1 MKTTTLYLLSA
12 VMIVA
17 MTFTTNARTKDQTKG
32 KNQPGEST
40 LRTASNTFDLQKN
53 KVSRIEF
60 YNTNYGIIGHDTRNS
75 LGGGIWP
82 RGSQNQY
89 IYAGGVW
96 FCGTKTLANGKPSRL
111 CEISYNPNSGA
122 SWFAPGSIEDG
133 DLSMDEYR
141 TKYRVYFSTDFRP
154 DNGAPFNS
162 NDGPNWPIW
171 DNSEIPN
178 DTLKKDRYVGNY
190 VDDISLRN
198 RTFNPK
204 GPAFISGEDIFS
216 IFKDTDLN
224 RYEGGVGTRR
234 SQGFPMR
241 LQYEQTIFSWGF
253 GDYRDFIFVKYA
265 IINKSVDTIK
275 DCWVAAAY
283 DMDIAQATNGQ
294 NGAANDRCKF
304 YSDEDSLNLAVQW
317 SLGTQGERGKGFGY
331 IGFDFLESP
340 AIDATGRIRHDKK
353 YYDQQEQLGL
363 VTFRNWSINE
373 DLKDNGDR
381 YDFVSQKQKDG
392 DTEAGDKR
400 FLMSTGPFT
409 MVPKDTVR
417 VVVGIVFANT
427 SKGGDADGTVEDLVE
442 TIRKDKFAQKVYDD
456 NFRAPIPPD
465 ASEIS
470 WRPLNNAILV
480 TWDST
485 SEMSFDR
492 LEEGLDFLGY
502 KLYRARRDD
511 LDSFDVNVLKSPIN
525 RGPLGWKQIAQWE
538 MLTPFLKSFVQV
550 GDGDVNMP
558 FLDSLRIVQQVDSF
572 KFIVRRFP
580 SRASQNTPFGV
591 AQWKKYY
598 SEMPFANLQ
607 KLLTGEI
614 NINRALVTTPPKW
627 KNLNAI
633 PWIADPSGMEV
644 PWKQNSAQGFSVADS
659 ISYENLMSGLLA
671 LLRQGKAVLN
681 FVDIEIDSV
690 EREKIRRQ
698 VIVPYMDSITNN
710 SSFVDLG
717 DDDRNGEI
725 NEDPDPTIT
734 EKLLN
739 NVDYFYRLQAYDEG
753 DYKQLSPKKENVG
766 ISELNQLKVSPYAAA
781 AGAKEARV
789 VVTMS
794 DSSTLGGLYN
804 FRFHVLNQD
813 RLNQLFTN
821 ADNGGHEIEIEFLPA
836 ISPVNYPPASQA
848 NPQPPIYGL
857 YQRRIVMRDKST
869 GKSLFDGTTFLE
881 PTLCNTSVLNL
892 FTENAATYIFSDT
905 VITDSISGKINSF
918 GVFNDRGS
926 ILRNGTFTTNKTG
939 TSSTCYSGLLDNEAR
954 LTLGFSFDYG
964 ILQQGGIIR
973 PDTAFAL
980 INSSGAETPLQKG
993 DIQRMQRV
1001 DTVFN
1006 ENGGSF
1012 VYGSFNNGPAD
1023 YEVEF
1028 TEGGD
1033 TTLTLAYGTK
1043 SPRDTKQVKVK
1054 YLNTKVTNKISYKRI
1069 DENGDSVVV
1078 AYPNEVPSYT
1088 NPLTVFSSYPLVT
1101 DVPVGQYNLS
1111 SYAWVSA
1118 RGRNNLTSRRAQSSG
1133 LSGQGRYYLSVVDDI
1148 DTVDFI
1154 HVFQASGAEFGIDYG
1169 NKARRF
1175 SNDSPMWDTVVNYV
1189 WNKDFQ
1195 KGDKIAF
1202 RVVGGAL
1209 GLPLPGAK
1217 IAAKVIT
1224 SVPNVADYTDEML
1237 DQVKIVPNPYYVT
1250 EQSQR
1255 SPYDAKIRFT
1265 KLPKQCTIKI
1275 YTITGELLRTIEHNE
1290 TTSPEPDKYAMEPW
1304 DLLTTNR
1311 QRAASQTLVAEI
1323 STPNG
1328 AKSIQ
1333 KFSLIVGGFRLI
1345 SE

>member
-1 MKTTTLYLLSA
+1 MKATTKLLLFAIMFSA
-12 VMIVA
+12 AALNVD
-17 MTFTTNARTKDQTKG
+17 ARTKEKAKG
-32 KNQPGEST
+32 KNQEGET
-40 LRTASNTFDLQKN
+40 VLREAKNTFDLQKN

-60 YNTNYGIIGHDTRNS
+60 FNTNYGIIGHDTKNS

-133 DLSMDEYR
+133 DLVSDELRLKYR
-141 TKYRVYFSTDFRP
+141 TYFSTDFRP
-154 DNGAPFNS
+154 DGVPFNTA
-162 NDGPNWPIW
+162 DGPNWPIW
-171 DNSEIPN
+171 DNSTVAG
-178 DTLKKDRYVGNY
+178 DTLKKDRYLGHY
-190 VDDISLRN
+190 VDDITLRN
-198 RTFNPK
+198 K
-204 GPAFISGEDIFS
+204 ALSKAPAFISGEDIFS

-241 LQYEQTIFSWGF
+241 LQYEQTIYSWGF

-265 IINKSVDTIK
+265 IINKSVDTIR

-283 DMDIAQATNGQ
+283 DMDIASTTNGA

-304 YSDEDSLNLAVQW
+304 YADEDSLNLAVQW

-340 AIDATGRIRHDKK
+340 AVDATGRIRHDKK
-353 YYDQQEQLGL
+353 FYAQNEQLGL

-400 FLMSTGPFT
+400 FLMSTGPFV

-427 SKGGDADGTVEDLVE
+427 SKGADADGTVEDLVE

-456 NFRAPIPPD
+456 NFRAPVPPD
-465 ASEIS
+465 PAVIK
-470 WRPLNNAILV
+470 WRPLNNAMLI

-485 SEMSFDR
+485 SELSNDK
-492 LEEGLDFLGY
+492 LEAGMDFLGY

-511 LDSFDVNVLKSPIN
+511 LDSFNVDVLKTPIN

-538 MLTPFLKSFVQV
+538 MLPPFLKSLVQV
-550 GDGDVNMP
+550 GDKDVHMP
-558 FLDSLRIVQQVDSF
+558 YLDSMRIVRQVDSF

-580 SRASQNTPFGV
+580 SRASQNTPYGV
-591 AQWKKYY
+591 AHWQKYY
-598 SEMPFANLQ
+598 RSMPLADLQ
-607 KLLTGEI
+607 TLMTGEI
-614 NINRALVTTPPKW
+614 NINRALVSAPPKW
-627 KNLNAI
+627 KNTTAI
-633 PWIADPSGMEV
+633 AWIADPSGMEV
-644 PWKQNSAQGFSVADS
+644 PWKQNTAQGFSAADS
-659 ISYENLMSGLLA
+659 IAYDNLMLNLLA

-681 FVDIEIDSV
+681 FPDIEKDSA
-690 EREKIRRQ
+690 ERVKIQQQ
-698 VIVPYMDSITNN
+698 VVIPYMDSITNN

-725 NEDPDPTIT
+725 NEDPDPTKT

-739 NVDYFYRLQAYDEG
+739 NVDYYYRLQAYDEG
-753 DYKQLSPKKENVG
+753 DYNQLSPQKENVG
-766 ISELNQLKVSPYAAA
+766 ITDINQLKVYPYAAP
-781 AGAKEARV
+781 AGAKEASV
-789 VVTMS
+789 VVTS
-794 DSSTLGGLYN
+794 VDSTTMGGLYN

-813 RLNQLFTN
+813 RLNQLFTTPE
-821 ADNGGHEIEIEFLPA
+821 NGGHEIEIEFQPA
-836 ISPVNYPPASQA
+836 VSPVNYPPATQA
-848 NPQPPIYGL
+848 NPSPAQWGL
-857 YQRRIVMRDKST
+857 YQRRIIMRDKST
-869 GKSLFDGTTFLE
+869 GKPLFDGTTFLE
-881 PTLCNTSVLNL
+881 PTLCNTSVLSL

-905 VITDSISGKINSF
+905 LLIDSISGQRNSF
-918 GVFNDRGS
+918 GVPNDKGR

-954 LTLGFSFDYG
+954 QTLGFSFDYG
-964 ILQQGGIIR
+964 IQQQGGVLR

-980 INSSGAETPLQKG
+980 VNSTGAETPLQKG
-993 DIQRMQRV
+993 EIQRMQRV
-1001 DTVFN
+1001 DTVFT
-1006 ENGGSF
+1006 ENGGSILF
-1012 VYGSFNNGPAD
+1012 GTFNNGPAE

-1028 TEGGD
+1028 TEGGEE
-1033 TTLTLAYGTK
+1033 TITVSYGTK
-1043 SPRDTKQVKVK
+1043 TPRDTKQVKVR
-1054 YLNTKVTNKISYKRI
+1054 YLNTKVTNKASYKRI
-1069 DENGDSVVV
+1069 NENGDSVTVT
-1078 AYPNEVPSYT
+1078 YPGEIPLYI
-1088 NPLTVFSSYPLVT
+1088 NPLTTFSSYPLVT

-1118 RGRNNLTSRRAQSSG
+1118 RGRNNLTSRRAQASG
-1133 LSGQGRYYLSVVDDI
+1133 LVGQGRYYLSVVDDK

-1154 HVFQASGAEFGIDYG
+1154 HIFQASGAEFGIDYG

-1175 SNDSPMWDTVVNYV
+1175 SNDSPLWDTVVNYV

-1195 KGDKIAF
+1195 KGDK
-1202 RVVGGAL
+1202 VVFKLTGGAL

-1217 IAAKVIT
+1217 ITAKVMT
-1224 SVPNVADYTDEML
+1224 GVPKVEDYTDAML
-1237 DQVKIVPNPYYVT
+1237 DQIKIVPNPYYVT

-1275 YTITGELLRTIEHNE
+1275 YTVTGELLRTIEHNE
-1290 TTSPEPDKYAMEPW
+1290 LLSPEPDKYAIEPW
-1304 DLLTTNR
+1304 DLLTSNR

-1323 STPNG
+1323 TTPNG

-1333 KFSLIVGGFRLI
+1333 KFSVIVGGFRLI